1 MSLATD
7 YRPTNFESVVG
18 QQTTVRILK
27 QQLASD
33 NLVGCY
39 LFNGPSGCGKTTIA
53 RIFSNEMNDYKGHP
67 IEIDAASNNSV
78 DNVRLINQNAKQ
90 RSLDSKYKI
99 YIIDECHALSNASW
113 QALLK
118 LIEEPIPFTKFIFC
132 TTNPEKIP
140 TTILTR
146 VQQFNFTKVTSE
158 DIKNRL
164 KYIIGCERD
173 KLFGENSEAESLGA
187 PDYEYSEEALD
198 YIVSLSNNG
207 VRQAIAN
214 LEKCLAYSTELCMD
228 NVTAALGSGNYED
241 MSQFIT
247 AVISSDTSTS
257 ISILENLYQDG
268 IDPKQFIYNCLIF
281 ILDLNKSRL
290 SSVNNTLPDI
300 EPVINLLQYNSKFL
314 WLLSNF
320 SKLYEEIRYEN
331 NPLPVIEISV
341 FNWSCQA

>member
-1 MSLATD
+1 MSMAVK
-7 YRPTNFESVVG
+7 YRPHDFENVVG
-18 QQTTVRILK
+18 QSTTVRILK

-33 NLVGCY
+33 SLVGCY

-53 RIFSNEMNDYKGHP
+53 RIFSNEMNDYQGHP

-78 DNVRLINQNAKQ
+78 DNVRQIIQNAKQ
-90 RSLDSKYKI
+90 RSLDSKYKV

-113 QALLK
+113 QAFLK

-164 KYIIGCERD
+164 KYIIACEKNELYGND
-173 KLFGENSEAESLGA
+173 DEAESLGA
-187 PDYEYSEEALD
+187 PDYEYTEDALD

-214 LEKCLAYSTELCMD
+214 LEKCLAYSTELCME

-247 AVISSDTSTS
+247 AVISSDTNTS
-257 ISILENLYQDG
+257 ISILENLYQNG
-268 IDPKQFIYNCLIF
+268 IDPKQFIYNCLLF

-290 SSVNNTLPDI
+290 SSLNNTLPNI
-300 EPVINLLQYNSKFL
+300 EPVTNLLQFDNKFL

-320 SKLYEEIRYEN
+320 SKLYENIRYEN
-331 NPLPVIEISV
+331 NPLPLVEISI

>member
-1 MSLATD
+1 MSLAVK
-7 YRPTNFESVVG
+7 YRPHDFDNVVG
-18 QQTTVRILK
+18 QLTTVKILK

-39 LFNGPSGCGKTTIA
+39 LFCGPSGCGKTTIA

-78 DNVRLINQNAKQ
+78 DNVRLIIQNAKQ

-113 QALLK
+113 QAFLK

-164 KYIIGCERD
+164 KYIINCEKD
-173 KLFGENSEAESLGA
+173 ELFGDMDTAMLGDP
-187 PDYEYSEEALD
+187 PDYEYTEEALD

-214 LEKCLAYSTELCMD
+214 LEKCLAYSTVLCMD
-228 NVTAALGSGNYED
+228 SVTAALGSGNYED

-247 AVISSDTSTS
+247 AVISSDTNTS
-257 ISILENLYQDG
+257 ISILENLYQTG

-281 ILDLNKSRL
+281 VLDLNKSRL

-314 WLLSNF
+314 WLLSSL

-331 NPLPVIEISV
+331 NPLPVIEISI